1 MKLLVRCIIHA
12 VAGAG
17 WDWHPYLVV
26 FKDVFCRLF
35 QWANL
40 RQPKTIKMIYIKQT
54 KVVAVKRDKESGW
67 YCPQIQCT
75 CSNCFSMCSLTF
87 VSDVK
92 CLYAVSVIGDV
103 MQLMTNGEDV
113 GGELRK
119 APVRNSS
126 SPSSKPHR
134 AALSAAR
141 SLMELW
147 LPAWIDHRAIRLK
160 NSQFQQIRPQTVVYV
175 WTDADWRSIM
185 PGCVRPAELWWWC

>member
-1 MKLLVRCIIHA
+1 
-12 VAGAG
+12 
-17 WDWHPYLVV
+17 
-26 FKDVFCRLF
+26 
-35 QWANL
+35 
-40 RQPKTIKMIYIKQT
+40 
-54 KVVAVKRDKESGW
+54 
-67 YCPQIQCT
+67 
-75 CSNCFSMCSLTF
+75 
-87 VSDVK
+87 
-92 CLYAVSVIGDV
+92 
-103 MQLMTNGEDV
+103 MTNGEDV

-175 WTDADWRSIM
+175 STDADWRSIM
-185 PGCVRPAELWWWC
+185 PGRVRPGVSVCVCVGADGVCGGKTDGQGRQTQGGQRAVNHTDKSEHRGHYITSSLRGEGCMLMTL